1 MAVLYHH
8 WHQAATWLSVRGH
21 SRLAR
26 PALLYAFSR
35 AILRQTGG
43 SSTGFSGIT
52 NAGGDSLSKRT
63 RSAELAALTSIA
75 AQVNCTQDLGE
86 ILAGALGTTL
96 EVIGEESGE
105 IFLVDEETG
114 DLLLHTH
121 QGLSEAFVAA
131 ESVIGHG
138 ECICGQAVQSGR
150 IGMITDMATH
160 PARSREACMRE
171 GFRSCIRLP
180 LLARGEVLGL
190 LNIQS
195 RATRLFTA
203 EDEEL
208 LTAIGNQIGIAIAN
222 AQLIDDAEHR
232 RATLDSVM
240 NSLVDGLILV
250 DKRGRIAYMNPRA
263 EGLLGLTSSA
273 LVGHAADAIDRE
285 IQERLAQPETVL
297 AQLRS
302 ATADPQSMPAVE
314 FTVTVDDARTLQARF
329 FSIQGVGGGSLGLGL
344 LLRDITRE
352 KELDQMKSQLLST
365 VSHELRTPLASIK
378 GFATTLL
385 RQDVEWDEGSRREF
399 LSIINDESDRLTEL
413 ISNLLDMSRIEAG
426 TLRIEIEPIDLPPII
441 EETATEFQMMTRD
454 HMIQTH
460 LPPVLPPV
468 MADPRRARQVLRNLV
483 ENAVK
488 YSPNGGPIT
497 ISAQVQADH
506 VQASI
511 ADQGIGIERKQL
523 DHIFDRFYQ
532 VDSASTRRVGGS
544 GLGLS
549 ICKAIIEA
557 HSGQIWVESQP
568 NLGSTFHFT
577 LPLARPAD
585 ESAKE

>member
-1 MAVLYHH
+1 
-8 WHQAATWLSVRGH
+8 
-21 SRLAR
+21 
-26 PALLYAFSR
+26 
-35 AILRQTGG
+35 
-43 SSTGFSGIT
+43 
-52 NAGGDSLSKRT
+52 LSKRT

-86 ILAGALGTTL
+86 ILAGALTTTL
-96 EVIGEESGE
+96 EVIGEESGD

-131 ESVIGHG
+131 ESVIGYG
-138 ECICGQAVQSGR
+138 ECLCGQAVRSGR
-150 IGMITDMATH
+150 ISMIADLATH
-160 PARSREACMRE
+160 PARSRDACLRE
-171 GFRSCIRLP
+171 GFHSCIRLP

-195 RATRLFTA
+195 RAVRHFTA

-222 AQLIDDAEHR
+222 AQLIDDAERR

-263 EGLLGLTSSA
+263 EILLGLPASTLTGQTTDTMDHE
-273 LVGHAADAIDRE
+273 LVGRV
-285 IQERLAQPETVL
+285 AQPEEVL
-297 AQLRS
+297 AQLR
-302 ATADPQSMPAVE
+302 AAAADLQSMPAVE
-314 FTVTVDDARTLQARF
+314 FTVTAEDARTLQARF
-329 FSIQGVGGGSLGLGL
+329 FSIQGAGGSSLGLGL

-399 LSIINDESDRLTEL
+399 LSIINDESDRLAEL

-426 TLRIEIEPIDLPPII
+426 TLRIETESIDLHPII

-454 HMIQTH
+454 HMIQAH

-497 ISAQVQADH
+497 LSAQVRADH
-506 VQASI
+506 LQASI
-511 ADQGIGIERKQL
+511 ADQGIGIEPEQL

-549 ICKAIIEA
+549 ICKAIVEA
-557 HSGQIWVESQP
+557 HNGEIWVESQS
-568 NLGSTFHFT
+568 NRGSTFHIT
-577 LPLARPAD
+577 LPLAHPTG
-585 ESAKE
+585 ESPKE